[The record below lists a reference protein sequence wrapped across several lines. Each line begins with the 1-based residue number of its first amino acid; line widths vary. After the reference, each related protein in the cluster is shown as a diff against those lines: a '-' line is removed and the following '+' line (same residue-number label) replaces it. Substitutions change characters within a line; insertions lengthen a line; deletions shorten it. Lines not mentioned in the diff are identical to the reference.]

1 MRAARDLRTDRG
13 VTTTKRRRP
22 GARWRSEVN
31 RLYLLIRQTG
41 PDGRDSVPEWST
53 HHGGG
58 LMKMSVEE
66 VEVIRAFGEVMIV
79 LAIVLALIL
88 VEA

>member
-1 MRAARDLRTDRG
+1 
-13 VTTTKRRRP
+13 
-22 GARWRSEVN
+22 
-31 RLYLLIRQTG
+31 
-41 PDGRDSVPEWST
+41 
-53 HHGGG
+53 
-58 LMKMSVEE
+58 MKMSVEE